1 MANLPTAYASQNFG
15 RKTLDFYAA
24 SGEMSGSDPRARADE
39 RSLTDYDGAK
49 HTVRV
54 MDRNFALEAGDQAS
68 VLRMQTG
75 PSQRSRPVALV
86 NHTQKGWS
94 RTHPGASALLSRAG
108 VARNVNWFLTV
119 LLFALASIVM
129 VWPALRTFLVE
140 VDPGLFGA
148 LPQFDVFALALA
160 ALPDLG
166 NWSFS
171 DSVAPVSS
179 LVAQAGPF
187 AAEHADA
194 IVFYGLSGLAA
205 LTVFAARS
213 WRLLWAPL
221 FVGLVGAAALGL
233 GGEAEAAGYAVAAYG
248 LAALIFALGGVTN
261 RVRDS
266 ARLERRIALLA
277 DHLERHPPEETIAH
291 AEQPEEVV
299 EDEAPLEADE
309 AEPANDQA
317 PMALA
322 VPVSAALSDVSDEA
336 PSSEE
341 AIASEEAVEASEDDS
356 EAEAAVAE
364 EPVADEGAPAITEDT
379 PVAIDADEAVLEE
392 AEPEDAAVEAEPEQP
407 APVAEDVVLTE
418 ETPEPA
424 LSDPEAGELE
434 PVAEASED
442 AAEPSEDADEV
453 TEAAAE
459 ADMETDEPET
469 ASEPSDVEAASEV
482 ETEAQSEAESEDAPL
497 AAETEAADVAIT
509 ADTEVETEAD
519 PEGVTSEADDALEP
533 ALSGEAPAEAS
544 PEEGELELAGLDA
557 EEAERL
563 KNDPRYAARAIV
575 LPSPPP
581 MPSAEAQT
589 EAAVKPSTG
598 PVTRET
604 RELRPSAPL
613 TNRVLSL
620 FSNPPVPPAP
630 PAPPAPAR
638 KSEDEEA

>member
-24 SGEMSGSDPRARADE
+24 SGEVSGSDPRARADE

-54 MDRNFALEAGDQAS
+54 MDRDFALEAGDQAS

-140 VDPGLFGA
+140 VDPSLFGG
-148 LPQFDVFALALA
+148 LPQFDLFALALS

-171 DSVAPVSS
+171 SSVAPISG
-179 LVAQAGPF
+179 LIAQGGSF

-205 LTVFAARS
+205 LTVFATRS

-233 GGEAEAAGYAVAAYG
+233 GGVAEAAGYAVGAYG
-248 LAALIFALGGVTN
+248 LAALIFVIGGLVN
-261 RVRDS
+261 RIRDA

-277 DHLERHPPEETIAH
+277 DHLERHPPEETIARSDT
-291 AEQPEEVV
+291 PEEAPAETPN
-299 EDEAPLEADE
+299 EDDADL
-309 AEPANDQA
+309 AANDDA
-317 PMALA
+317 PVAIA
-322 VPVSAALSDVSDEA
+322 VPVSAALSESADDADTESVMVEAEEETESAAEA
-336 PSSEE
+336 PSESQAEVSVVEPAETE
-341 AIASEEAVEASEDDS
+341 AEPDAETAEDASEGPAEETEPALAIEEEVAVEQDL
-356 EAEAAVAE
+356 
-364 EPVADEGAPAITEDT
+364 
-379 PVAIDADEAVLEE
+379 AVLEE
-392 AEPEDAAVEAEPEQP
+392 AEAEAEADVDAVEAEADDAQP
-407 APVAEDVVLTE
+407 VSEDAVLTE
-418 ETPEPA
+418 ETT
-424 LSDPEAGELE
+424 E
-434 PVAEASED
+434 PVLSEADADDMDPIVEATSED
-442 AAEPSEDADEV
+442 EATAQAD
-453 TEAAAE
+453 
-459 ADMETDEPET
+459 
-469 ASEPSDVEAASEV
+469 
-482 ETEAQSEAESEDAPL
+482 SEAEVEAEATS
-497 AAETEAADVAIT
+497 ETEPDALSGDAEGVS
-509 ADTEVETEAD
+509 ADTEVETHADAEAMQ
-519 PEGVTSEADDALEP
+519 ADSDEALEP
-533 ALSGEAPAEAS
+533 ALSADAPVDAEPQEA
-544 PEEGELELAGLDA
+544 ELELAGLDA
-557 EEAERL
+557 EEAERM
-563 KNDPRYAARAIV
+563 KSDPRYAARAIV

-581 MPSAEAQT
+581 MPSAEADA
-589 EAAVKPSTG
+589 EADAEDTDTVAASTG

-630 PAPPAPAR
+630 PAPPAPSR
-638 KSEDEEA
+638 TSEDEEA

>member
-1 MANLPTAYASQNFG
+1 MANLPTAYASQDFG

-75 PSQRSRPVALV
+75 PAQRSRPVALV

-119 LLFALASIVM
+119 LLFALMSLVM
-129 VWPALRTFLVE
+129 VWPALRAFLVE

-148 LPQFDVFALALA
+148 APEFDLFALALA

-166 NWSFS
+166 NWSFAE
-171 DSVAPVSS
+171 SVAPLSG
-179 LVAQAGPF
+179 LIAQAGPL

-194 IVFYGLSGLAA
+194 IVFYGASGLGA
-205 LTVFAARS
+205 LIVFATRS

-233 GGEAEAAGYAVAAYG
+233 GGEADAAGYAVLAYG
-248 LAALIFALGGVTN
+248 LAGLIFVVGGAIN

-291 AEQPEEVV
+291 AEDPEAEQAVEPVV
-299 EDEAPLEADE
+299 EESE
-309 AEPANDQA
+309 AEDADASAANDDA
-317 PMALA
+317 PAAIA
-322 VPVSAALSDVSDEA
+322 VPVSAALSEGEGEGAATADAEQATVADTD
-336 PSSEE
+336 SEE
-341 AIASEEAVEASEDDS
+341 TSS
-356 EAEAAVAE
+356 AEADAE
-364 EPVADEGAPAITEDT
+364 DAPAADADAAGVQPDET
-379 PVAIDADEAVLEE
+379 VAVDVDEAVLEDAEMADEAIE
-392 AEPEDAAVEAEPEQP
+392 AEAEGAEPAP
-407 APVAEDVVLTE
+407 ADAVLTE
-418 ETPEPA
+418 ETPEPV
-424 LSDPEAGELE
+424 LSAPEAGDDEAVSE
-434 PVAEASED
+434 PATETAAGDADPSEEPAAEAVD
-442 AAEPSEDADEV
+442 
-453 TEAAAE
+453 EAAAE
-459 ADMETDEPET
+459 DAQTEV
-469 ASEPSDVEAASEV
+469 AEAASDDEV
-482 ETEAQSEAESEDAPL
+482 EPASEEAVAFEAESEADI
-497 AAETEAADVAIT
+497 ETH
-509 ADTEVETEAD
+509 AD
-519 PEGVTSEADDALEP
+519 PDALTSEDAEELEP
-533 ALSGEAPAEAS
+533 ALTAVAPS
-544 PEEGELELAGLDA
+544 DPQPEEPEVELAGLDA

-581 MPSAEAQT
+581 MPAAEAES
-589 EAAVKPSTG
+589 EADTAADDAVAASNG

-613 TNRVLSL
+613 TSRVLSL

-630 PAPPAPAR
+630 PAPPAPER
-638 KSEDEEA
+638 SSEDENV

>member
-24 SGEMSGSDPRARADE
+24 SGEVSGSDPRARADE

-54 MDRNFALEAGDQAS
+54 MDRDFALEAGDQAS
-68 VLRMQTG
+68 VLRMQSG

-129 VWPALRTFLVE
+129 VWPALRAFLLE

-148 LPQFDVFALALA
+148 LPQFDLFALALS
-160 ALPDLG
+160 ALPDLA

-171 DSVAPVSS
+171 ESVAPVSS
-179 LVAQAGPF
+179 LVAQAGPL

-194 IVFYGLSGLAA
+194 IVFYGLSGLGA
-205 LTVFAARS
+205 LTVFATRS

-248 LAALIFALGGVTN
+248 LSALVFVIGGVIN
-261 RVRDS
+261 RVRDA

-277 DHLERHPPEETIAH
+277 DHLERHPPEETIAR
-291 AEQPEEVV
+291 AEDPEETV
-299 EDEAPLEADE
+299 EDEAVIEDDE
-309 AEPANDQA
+309 TQAANDDA
-317 PMALA
+317 PTAIA
-322 VPVSAALSDVSDEA
+322 VPVSAALSEA
-336 PSSEE
+336 EGE
-341 AIASEEAVEASEDDS
+341 S
-356 EAEAAVAE
+356 EAEAVIAE
-364 EPVADEGAPAITEDT
+364 EPVDAPEAAETEAVEPADAEAAEAEEVDEEAGEAEAETPAMTAEEV
-379 PVAIDADEAVLEE
+379 VAVDLDDAALDEAEV
-392 AEPEDAAVEAEPEQP
+392 AEAVEAEPEEA
-407 APVAEDVVLTE
+407 APVAEDAVLAE
-418 ETPEPA
+418 ETPEPV
-424 LSDPEAGELE
+424 LSDPDAGDADAVMEAAPEEVEAGT
-434 PVAEASED
+434 D
-442 AAEPSEDADEV
+442 
-453 TEAAAE
+453 EAAADDKSESVMAEAEAEEPADPVMDETLATDEEVAFE
-459 ADMETDEPET
+459 AD
-469 ASEPSDVEAASEV
+469 
-482 ETEAQSEAESEDAPL
+482 
-497 AAETEAADVAIT
+497 
-509 ADTEVETEAD
+509 ADTEIDTHAD
-519 PEGVTSEADDALEP
+519 PDAMTSAEEDTLEP
-533 ALSGEAPAEAS
+533 ALTAEAS
-544 PEEGELELAGLDA
+544 FESEPETELAGLDA
-557 EEAERL
+557 QEAERL

-581 MPSAEAQT
+581 MPSAEAGT
-589 EAAVKPSTG
+589 EDSVKPSAG

-613 TNRVLSL
+613 TSRVMSL

-630 PAPPAPAR
+630 PAPPAPER
-638 KSEDEEA
+638 RVEDEDA

>member
-24 SGEMSGSDPRARADE
+24 SGEVSGSDPRARADE

-86 NHTQKGWS
+86 NHTQNGWS

-119 LLFALASIVM
+119 LLFALVSIVM
-129 VWPALRTFLVE
+129 VWPALRAFLVE

-148 LPQFDVFALALA
+148 LPQFDLFALALT
-160 ALPDLG
+160 ALPDLAS
-166 NWSFS
+166 WSFS
-171 DSVAPVSS
+171 ESVAPVSG
-179 LVAQAGPF
+179 LIAQAGPL

-205 LTVFAARS
+205 LTVFATRS

-221 FVGLVGAAALGL
+221 FAGLVGAAALGL
-233 GGEAEAAGYAVAAYG
+233 GGEAEAAGYAVGAYG
-248 LAALIFALGGVTN
+248 LAALIFVIGGLIN

-277 DHLERHPPEETIAH
+277 DHLERHPPEETIAR
-291 AEQPEEVV
+291 AEDPDEIVDNDAGIEEPDDAAASD
-299 EDEAPLEADE
+299 EDAPIAI
-309 AEPANDQA
+309 
-317 PMALA
+317 A
-322 VPVSAALSDVSDEA
+322 VPVSAALSETADEA
-336 PSSEE
+336 DAEPVIAESETQAVDPETADSERGDVE
-341 AIASEEAVEASEDDS
+341 AQEAEAVEAEF
-356 EAEAAVAE
+356 EAPVVDAEQDVAVDLDENETEATEAAE
-364 EPVADEGAPAITEDT
+364 TR
-379 PVAIDADEAVLEE
+379 
-392 AEPEDAAVEAEPEQP
+392 VEAEPE
-407 APVAEDVVLTE
+407 ADEADESASEDAVLSE

-424 LSDPEAGELE
+424 LSSPEGRDEDTALD
-434 PVAEASED
+434 ASSEGD
-442 AAEPSEDADEV
+442 DVSEDADAAAAD
-453 TEAAAE
+453 AAAE
-459 ADMETDEPET
+459 EAEHEPL
-469 ASEPSDVEAASEV
+469 AGEAVAFES
-482 ETEAQSEAESEDAPL
+482 ETEVDTRAEPDALTAEAGEE
-497 AAETEAADVAIT
+497 
-509 ADTEVETEAD
+509 
-519 PEGVTSEADDALEP
+519 LEP
-533 ALSGEAPAEAS
+533 ALSAEAPSDDA
-544 PEEGELELAGLDA
+544 PEEADLELAGLDA

-581 MPSAEAQT
+581 MPAAEAES
-589 EAAVKPSTG
+589 EAVSDADEAVKPSTG

-638 KSEDEEA
+638 SAEDEDA

>member
-1 MANLPTAYASQNFG
+1 MANLPTAYASQDFG

-24 SGEMSGSDPRARADE
+24 SGEVSGSDPRARADE

-75 PSQRSRPVALV
+75 PAQRSRPVALV

-119 LLFALASIVM
+119 LLFALMSLVM
-129 VWPALRTFLVE
+129 VWPALRAFLVE

-148 LPQFDVFALALA
+148 APEFDLFALALA

-166 NWSFS
+166 NWSFAE
-171 DSVAPVSS
+171 SVAPLSG
-179 LVAQAGPF
+179 LIAQAGPL

-194 IVFYGLSGLAA
+194 IVFYGASGLGA
-205 LTVFAARS
+205 LIVFATRS

-233 GGEAEAAGYAVAAYG
+233 GGEADAAGYAVLAYG
-248 LAALIFALGGVTN
+248 LAGLIFVVGGAIN

-291 AEQPEEVV
+291 AEDPEAEQAVEPVV
-299 EDEAPLEADE
+299 EETE
-309 AEPANDQA
+309 AEDADASAANDDA
-317 PMALA
+317 PAA
-322 VPVSAALSDVSDEA
+322 IAAPVSAALSEGEGEA
-336 PSSEE
+336 AATADAEQATVADTDSEEPSSAE
-341 AIASEEAVEASEDDS
+341 ADAEDAPDADADTDAAGVQQDDTVAVDVDDAVLEDAEMADEGI
-356 EAEAAVAE
+356 EAEA
-364 EPVADEGAPAITEDT
+364 EGAE
-379 PVAIDADEAVLEE
+379 
-392 AEPEDAAVEAEPEQP
+392 P
-407 APVAEDVVLTE
+407 APADAVLTE
-418 ETPEPA
+418 ETPEPV
-424 LSDPEAGELE
+424 LSAPEAGDDEAVSE
-434 PVAEASED
+434 PATETAAGD
-442 AAEPSEDADEV
+442 AAPSEEP
-453 TEAAAE
+453 AA
-459 ADMETDEPET
+459 ET
-469 ASEPSDVEAASEV
+469 ASDDEVEPASE
-482 ETEAQSEAESEDAPL
+482 EAVAFEAESEADI
-497 AAETEAADVAIT
+497 ETH
-509 ADTEVETEAD
+509 AD
-519 PEGVTSEADDALEP
+519 PDALTSEDAEELEP
-533 ALSGEAPAEAS
+533 ALTAAAPS
-544 PEEGELELAGLDA
+544 DPQPEEPEVELAGLDA

-581 MPSAEAQT
+581 MPAAEAES
-589 EAAVKPSTG
+589 EADTAGDDAVAASNG

-613 TNRVLSL
+613 TSRVLSL

-630 PAPPAPAR
+630 PAPPAPER
-638 KSEDEEA
+638 SSEDENV

>member
-24 SGEMSGSDPRARADE
+24 SGEVSGSDPRARADE

-129 VWPALRTFLVE
+129 VWPALRAFLVE

-148 LPQFDVFALALA
+148 LPQFDLFALALT
-160 ALPDLG
+160 ALPDLAS
-166 NWSFS
+166 WSFS
-171 DSVAPVSS
+171 ESVAPVSG
-179 LVAQAGPF
+179 LIAQAGPL

-205 LTVFAARS
+205 LTVFATRS

-221 FVGLVGAAALGL
+221 FAGLVGAAALGL
-233 GGEAEAAGYAVAAYG
+233 GGEAEAAGYAVGAYG
-248 LAALIFALGGVTN
+248 LAALIFVIGGLIN

-277 DHLERHPPEETIAH
+277 DHLERHPPEETIAR
-291 AEQPEEVV
+291 AEDPDEIVDNDAGI
-299 EDEAPLEADE
+299 EDPDDAAASDEEAPIAI
-309 AEPANDQA
+309 
-317 PMALA
+317 A
-322 VPVSAALSDVSDEA
+322 VPVSAALSETADEA
-336 PSSEE
+336 DAEPVIAESETQAVDPETADSERGDVE
-341 AIASEEAVEASEDDS
+341 AQEAEAVEAEFEAPVVDAEQAVAVDLDES
-356 EAEAAVAE
+356 EAEA
-364 EPVADEGAPAITEDT
+364 T
-379 PVAIDADEAVLEE
+379 
-392 AEPEDAAVEAEPEQP
+392 DAAETRVEAEAEAPE
-407 APVAEDVVLTE
+407 AVESASEDAVLSE

-424 LSDPEAGELE
+424 LSSPEGSDEDTALD
-434 PVAEASED
+434 ASSEGD
-442 AAEPSEDADEV
+442 EVSEDADPDAAAAD
-453 TEAAAE
+453 AAAE
-459 ADMETDEPET
+459 EAEHEPL
-469 ASEPSDVEAASEV
+469 AGEAVAF
-482 ETEAQSEAESEDAPL
+482 ESEDEVDTR
-497 AAETEAADVAIT
+497 AEPDALTAEAG
-509 ADTEVETEAD
+509 EE
-519 PEGVTSEADDALEP
+519 LEP
-533 ALSGEAPAEAS
+533 ALSAEAPSDDA
-544 PEEGELELAGLDA
+544 PEEADLELAGLDA

-581 MPSAEAQT
+581 MPAAEAES
-589 EAAVKPSTG
+589 EAVSDADEAVKPSTG

-638 KSEDEEA
+638 NAEDEDA